1 MLYRIFALCSAA
13 LFLCCGCSETQPHD
27 PPSARA
33 ELTVRLLETLKNKR
47 YTEALAINDKLLAL
61 DPNDAELMEMRDR
74 LVGNIATA
82 NVQKFV
88 DAGKL
93 AEALKYLHN
102 ERKLYPVMPRLRML
116 EEDVQN
122 LIALRKAA
130 DRLAAA
136 KTISELATALDAIMP
151 SAARYPAAT
160 QLHKD
165 IEQRKAELKKMR
177 LAAAEKVE
185 KNAAKPLAKSEQ

>member
-27 PPSARA
+27 PPAARA

-74 LVGNIATA
+74 LVGNIATE

-116 EEDVQN
+116 EEDVLN

-136 KTISELATALDAIMP
+136 KTISELATALDTIMP

>member
-27 PPSARA
+27 PPAARA

-74 LVGNIATA
+74 LIGNIATE

-136 KTISELATALDAIMP
+136 KTISELATALDTIMP
-151 SAARYPAAT
+151 SAARYLSFIRDEDSPPEPAQLIPMIPEREAT
-160 QLHKD
+160 VGLSILFISDTSIK
-165 IEQRKAELKKMR
+165 
-177 LAAAEKVE
+177 
-185 KNAAKPLAKSEQ
+185 